1 MSRVIAVS
9 SQKGGIGKTTMAAN
23 LAVAWSEMGRHVLLV
38 DLDPQF
44 ALTRR
49 FGTSPASAPATAFE
63 LLAGDG
69 TLFDALVAAGP
80 RLDLL
85 AGHRD
90 LAKLELSLAGEHHR
104 EEFVNDLLRTEAF
117 SYDVVIIDCPP
128 NLGLLTVNAIVAASE
143 VLVPINMTDEGALQ
157 GAAEVRSIVAQLAR
171 RCDVRVRALVRQ
183 MVDRRRIVYQQMNAG
198 LPELGLPI
206 ARTEIPLTAAFQNAA
221 AERLPLLKWRARTPG
236 AAAYRDLAAELLEP
250 LPATAAAA

>member
-1 MSRVIAVS
+1 MPRVIAVS

-23 LAVAWSEMGRHVLLV
+23 LAVAWAEVSRHVLLV

-49 FGTSPASAPATAFE
+49 FGTSPAAAPATAFE

-69 TLFDALVAAGP
+69 TLFDAVVPAGP
-80 RLDLL
+80 RIDLL
-85 AGHRD
+85 CGHRD

-104 EEFVNDLLRTEAF
+104 EEFVSDLLRAEAGG
-117 SYDVVIIDCPP
+117 YEIVLIDCPP
-128 NLGLLTVNAIVAASE
+128 NLGLLTVNAIVASSE
-143 VLVPINMTDEGALQ
+143 VLVPVNMTDEGALQ
-157 GAAEVRSIVAQLAR
+157 GAAEVRSIVSRLAR
-171 RCDVRVRALVRQ
+171 RSHVRVRALVRQ

-221 AERLPLLKWRARTPG
+221 AERLPLLQWQPAGPG
-236 AAAYRDLAAELLEP
+236 ADAYRDLAVELAHPVLAP
-250 LPATAAAA
+250 SPA

>member
-1 MSRVIAVS
+1 MPRVIAVS

-23 LAVAWSEMGRHVLLV
+23 LAVAWSEAGQHVLLV

-49 FGTSPASAPATAFE
+49 FGTSPAAAPSTAFE
-63 LLAGDG
+63 LLAGHG
-69 TLFDALVAAGP
+69 TLFDAVVGPAP

-104 EEFVNDLLRTEAF
+104 EEFVNDLLRAEAVG
-117 SYDVVIIDCPP
+117 YDTVLIDCPP
-128 NLGLLTVNAIVAASE
+128 NLGLLTVNAIVAAGE
-143 VLVPINMTDEGALQ
+143 VLVPVNMTDEGALQ
-157 GAAEVRSIVAQLAR
+157 GAAEVRSIVSQLAR
-171 RCDVRVRALVRQ
+171 RSDVHVRALVRQ

-221 AERLPLLKWRARTPG
+221 AERLPLLQWRGHSPG
-236 AAAYRDLAAELLEP
+236 AEAYRDLAAELLQP
-250 LPATAAAA
+250 VPAAAAA

>member
-1 MSRVIAVS
+1 MPRVIAVS

-23 LAVAWSEMGRHVLLV
+23 LAVAWGEAGRRVLLV

-49 FGTSPASAPATAFE
+49 FGISPAATRSTMFE
-63 LLAGDG
+63 LLAGEG
-69 TLFDALVAAGP
+69 HVAEAVVGVSP
-80 RLDLL
+80 SVDVL

-104 EEFVNDLLRTEAF
+104 EEFVGDLLTAEAQD
-117 SYDVVIIDCPP
+117 YDTVVIDCPP
-128 NLGLLTVNAIVAASE
+128 NLGLLTVNAIVAAAE
-143 VLVPINMTDEGALQ
+143 VLVPVSMTDEGALQ

-171 RCDVRVRALVRQ
+171 RVDVRVRALVRQ

-206 ARTEIPLTAAFQNAA
+206 ARTEIPLAAAFQNAA
-221 AERLPLLKWRARTPG
+221 AERLPLLQWRTSCPG
-236 AAAYRDLAAELLEP
+236 AGAYRDLAAELLEP
-250 LPATAAAA
+250 LPALI